1 MCYVKQ
7 ANVGQEE
14 MSGFVVNPFTVTMI
28 VVIWILTNWGKLSM
42 NKNFFHF
49 SFKVR

>member
-14 MSGFVVNPFTVTMI
+14 MSGFVVNPVTVTMI
-28 VVIWILTNWGKLSM
+28 VVI
-42 NKNFFHF
+42 
-49 SFKVR
+49 